1 MNFKPLGDR
10 VLVEPAP
17 IEETTSSGIIIP
29 DSAKGKPNKGRVVA
43 VSSNKDLV
51 LEEGNNILYN
61 QNAGTS
67 VKVDD
72 KEYLVMRE
80 SEVMAIIK

>member
-51 LEEGNNILYN
+51 LEEGNSILYN